1 MNQILDLLLESLG
14 GLVFLLLIG
23 GVLLWLGAEWL
34 VKASSSLAGKLGISQ
49 MMIGATVVAFGTSAP
64 EWFVSLRAQM
74 QGFGGLALGN
84 IIGSNVANL
93 GLALGLTALVR
104 PVKFPPILLRREL
117 PLVLA
122 AEILFWWLVL
132 DLELSRY
139 DGLALMA
146 GFAALYLYL
155 LRASALGPR
164 AGDHPGECSRGEPF
178 LKDIVVVVVG
188 LLGLAAGSE
197 VFMRGAEGIARR
209 FGVARMII
217 GLTVVAIGT
226 SLPEV
231 ITSVVAALRHRYELS
246 LGNLLGSNFFNV
258 LFVGGTMTVVRP
270 VDMHPEHLPY
280 VYWMIGITVLLL
292 PLAWIAPRKRSFG
305 RIAGAVLL
313 ITYLSFLF
321 ETVRSS

>member
-1 MNQILDLLLESLG
+1 MTQILDLLQGSLG
-14 GLVFLLLIG
+14 GLVILLLIG

-34 VKASSSLAGKLGISQ
+34 VKASSSLAGKLGVSQ
-49 MMIGATVVAFGTSAP
+49 LVIGATVVAFGTSSP

-117 PLVLA
+117 PLVIV
-122 AEILFWWLVL
+122 AEFLFWWLVG
-132 DLELSRY
+132 DLVLSRF
-139 DGLALMA
+139 DGLVLMA
-146 GFAALYLYL
+146 GFATLYLYL
-155 LRASALGPR
+155 VRASALG
-164 AGDHPGECSRGEPF
+164 HPSEEHSGKGSRRDP
-178 LKDIVVVVVG
+178 LMRDIPVIVVG

-197 VFMRGAEGIARR
+197 AFTRGAEGIARR
-209 FGVARMII
+209 FGVSHMII

-246 LGNLLGSNFFNV
+246 LGNLLGSNFFNI

-270 VDMHPEHLPY
+270 VDMHSEHVPY

-292 PLAWIAPRKRSFG
+292 PLAWIAPRRRSFG

-313 ITYLSFLF
+313 STYVAFLF
-321 ETVRSS
+321 ETARNL